1 MNQKR
6 TFGAILTI
14 LGIVGIIYGA
24 LGFLQIAGVSLGK
37 LNSIVPFVIG
47 LIFFFA
53 GINLVK
59 ATGDRA

>member
-6 TFGAILTI
+6 TLGAI

-24 LGFLQIAGVSLGK
+24 LRFLHMAGVAPSK
-37 LNSIVPFVIG
+37 LNSIVPFAVG

-59 ATGDRA
+59 ATADRT